1 MVMQGHSNEENRS
14 MRYDGTKATLRA
26 RFGDPSEITV
36 YEHGGA
42 EETIFIPEE
51 GSGHGGGDE
60 GIMADWIKVLRGEA
74 DALTSARESL
84 ESHLMAFAAE
94 EARLRGTVIDMA
106 DFRAMAE
113 GTGVEGRFD
122 RHDDRVEG

>member
-1 MVMQGHSNEENRS
+1 

-36 YEHGGA
+36 YEHGGG
-42 EETIFIPEE
+42 EETIAIPAE

-94 EARLRGTVIDMA
+94 EARLNGTVVDMA
-106 DFRAMAE
+106 EFRVRAE
-113 GTGVEGRFD
+113 GV
-122 RHDDRVEG
+122 